1 MFYWVSY
8 VLLASLVT
16 LSLFIGAITLGMAE
30 SMEEVRGRS
39 RGDVGEMW
47 ARCGGDIGRY
57 LELEHVAP
65 HRHALLPPL
74 VAHDDRLARG
84 DLVVDLADQPAQR
97 RGALARAAR
106 GRDVAEI

>member
-1 MFYWVSY
+1 MHGRCGRDAGEIWGK
-8 VLLASLVT
+8 SLELDHVVPH
-16 LSLFIGAITLGMAE
+16 LEIKA
-30 SMEEVRGRS
+30 RC

-47 ARCGGDIGRY
+47 ARCRGDMGEIQGRCGPCSG
-57 LELEHVAP
+57 P

-106 GRDVAEI
+106 GRDVAEIYGEL